1 MAIRHIR
8 HILRHLAEDV
18 GHGPVRVRTVGRAAA
33 FVALML
39 VFLDGGHIA
48 GLS

>member
-1 MAIRHIR
+1 
-8 HILRHLAEDV
+8 
-18 GHGPVRVRTVGRAAA
+18 VRVRTVGRAAA